1 MQDSHPKEQRWSND
15 SDACVPFLLDCH
27 VRGDVSEITSPH
39 FQADKHTFLAAS
51 LFSRISRG
59 ISDALSPASPVFDSP
74 STINA
79 EDFLFEEQSVHN
91 WNDHQRCHQ
100 EASASPI
107 LSSVGLTPGMRSQ
120 RDGHISESNHNT
132 RSIDDPSKSFSHV
145 DSTKNGPNS
154 TEKKIVGEGN
164 KNLCPTQIQRRVTA
178 TRADSIP
185 KGKSVSW
192 VISPSTQSPV
202 SSKTSHPEAKN
213 SDIGE
218 DSNSSLQALATSS
231 SSTRAGEDHWREV
244 VDPES
249 GRTYYYNR
257 KTRMS
262 KWRLPKGATLIKT
275 ASCRRHHQS
284 YEPIVTAD
292 RIRLNE
298 PLTPQRNHTR
308 DEIGVAKLRH
318 ISDEDQSKSSQQV
331 STHQPTFLHEECQLR
346 MQQQSASRQQNRTR
360 EESKLKSHG
369 SEFSEIIQQ
378 SLPCQQIHSQVN
390 FCAPADKNEKKFNCD
405 QSYAAGETKLPHFK
419 LPQDCTPDAVFCLY
433 CGLKCGSTAFL
444 GSHHLPQC
452 DKFAYMQRQGLSTQ
466 IELESILFRA
476 WSKIGSSTEN
486 CPPEHASSHRPITAS
501 EDHRRILTP
510 SYHTSEDEDV
520 KEFGFTFS
528 KSQTLRKEADAN
540 ANCFVEKKTCPFCDE
555 VLTYGYEL
563 SSHLL
568 KCATDEKTTEINC
581 SLQSTSSLMERVC
594 DPREANALGVKH

>member
-79 EDFLFEEQSVHN
+79 EDFLFEERSVHN

-107 LSSVGLTPGMRSQ
+107 LSSGGLTPGLRSQ
-120 RDGHISESNHNT
+120 REGHISESNHYT
-132 RSIDDPSKSFSHV
+132 RSIDAPLKSFSHV
-145 DSTKNGPNS
+145 DLTK
-154 TEKKIVGEGN
+154 KKIVGEGN
-164 KNLCPTQIQRRVTA
+164 KNSSPTQIQRRV
-178 TRADSIP
+178 
-185 KGKSVSW
+185 KSVSW

-202 SSKTSHPEAKN
+202 SSKISHPEAKK
-213 SDIGE
+213 SDLGE
-218 DSNSSLQALATSS
+218 DSNNTLQALATSS
-231 SSTRAGEDHWREV
+231 SFTRAGEDHWREV

-262 KWRLPKGATLIKT
+262 KWRLPKGATLIKK

-284 YEPIVTAD
+284 YEPIVTTD
-292 RIRLNE
+292 RIQLDE
-298 PLTPQRNHTR
+298 PMTPQRNHRR
-308 DEIGVAKLRH
+308 DEIGVAKLRIGH
-318 ISDEDQSKSSQQV
+318 SSDEDLSKSSQQV
-331 STHQPTFLHEECQLR
+331 STHQPAFLHKGCQLR

-369 SEFSEIIQQ
+369 NELSEIIQQ
-378 SLPCQQIHSQVN
+378 SPPCQQIYSQEN
-390 FCAPADKNEKKFNCD
+390 FSAPSDKNEKKFNCD
-405 QSYAAGETKLPHFK
+405 QSYATGETKLPHFK

-486 CPPEHASSHRPITAS
+486 RSPEHASSHRPITAS
-501 EDHRRILTP
+501 EDHTRILPP
-510 SYHTSEDEDV
+510 SYHTFEEDDV
-520 KEFGFTFS
+520 KEFGFAFN
-528 KSQTLRKEADAN
+528 KPQTLRKEADAN

-568 KCATDEKTTEINC
+568 KCAVRRRMRKQRRSTVVC
-581 SLQSTSSLMERVC
+581 SQPPPLW
-594 DPREANALGVKH
+594 RECVTPGRRMPWE